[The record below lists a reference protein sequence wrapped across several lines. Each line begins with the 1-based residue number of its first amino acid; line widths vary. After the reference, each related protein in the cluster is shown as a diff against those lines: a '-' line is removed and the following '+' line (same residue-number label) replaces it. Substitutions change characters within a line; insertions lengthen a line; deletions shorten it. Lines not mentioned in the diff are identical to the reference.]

1 MKRLLSLLYG
11 FCVFIRNWLYDKGIC
26 QEHTSDIPT
35 ISVGNVAVGGTGKT
49 PQTEYL
55 LQLLSERFKVAY
67 LSRGYKRSTH
77 GFVLADDNSNDV
89 SIGDEAMQVH
99 MKFPAIPIAVDE
111 DRLHGI
117 ALLQQHIPDLQV
129 VILDDALQHRQL
141 RAGLNLLLTRADN
154 LYVKDYFLPYGR
166 LRDSITTAGRANMI
180 VVTDCPRDLKPI
192 DKRLIEKELHI
203 LPYQQLFF
211 TAISYG
217 TPYPL
222 FAQSAQQV
230 AEIEKGNGSNKSGVA
245 LLTAIANPMP
255 LYNHLKQQYP
265 DIRLF
270 SFADHH
276 KFSKKDLDAL
286 KYRTQIFTTEKDAAR
301 LLSMSELSE
310 QMKAR
315 FFVVPIEIEFLDKQ
329 QEKQFNNKIIAY
341 VTESNRNS

>member
-55 LQLLSERFKVAY
+55 LRLLSEQFKVAY
-67 LSRGYKRSTH
+67 LSRGYKRNTH
-77 GFVLADDNSNDV
+77 GFVLADDTATDA
-89 SIGDEAMQVH
+89 SIGDEAMQIH
-99 MKFPAIPIAVDE
+99 IKFPAIPVAVDE
-111 DRLHGI
+111 DRLQGI
-117 ALLQQHIPDLQV
+117 ALLQQQIPDLQI

-141 RAGLNLLLTRADN
+141 RAGLNLLMTRADN

-166 LRDSITTAGRANMI
+166 LRDSITTANRANMI

-203 LPYQQLFF
+203 LPYQQLYF
-211 TAISYG
+211 TSIKYG
-217 TPYPL
+217 VPYPL
-222 FAQSAQQV
+222 FPDSVNSADS
-230 AEIEKGNGSNKSGVA
+230 KLDGSNNKSGAA
-245 LLTAIANPMP
+245 LLTGIADSKA
-255 LYNHLKQQYP
+255 LYEHLRQQYP
-265 DIRLF
+265 DIRVF

-276 KFSKKDLDAL
+276 KFTKKDLDLL
-286 KYRTQIFTTEKDAAR
+286 KYRNRIFTTEKDAAR
-301 LLSMSELSE
+301 LLCMSELGE

-315 FFVVPIEIEFLDKQ
+315 FYVVPIEIAFLDKQ